1 MDMDLIIILLLT
13 LLFVFFFVILAQ
25 IKENSKLSAKVSSLS
40 ENQGDIFKEI
50 DQLALKVQA
59 INTDLYKALLRP
71 PVVAKTQPKRRGR
84 PAGAKNKPKGETK

>member
-1 MDMDLIIILLLT
+1 MDMELIIILLLT

-25 IKENSKLSAKVSSLS
+25 IKENSKLAVKLQSLS
-40 ENQGDIFKEI
+40 DNQGDIFKEI

-71 PVVAKTQPKRRGR
+71 PVVAKAQPKRRGR
-84 PAGAKNKPKGETK
+84 PPGSANKTKGANK